1 MVAGC
6 EINDN
11 PFAPLCRACKDKIAA
26 EGDATPI
33 AWMPR
38 DHRFVE
44 KLATPDVTIADII
57 GDVDPI
63 RAARGGRDL
72 SDELTI
78 HYGLLPRA
86 NRGIF
91 AINELPDLA
100 GKIQVGLFNIM
111 QEGDIQIKG
120 YPLRLPLDVLIVFTA
135 NPEDYTARGKIIT
148 PLKDRIGAEI
158 RTHYPST
165 VAEGMTVTNQEAWV
179 GRDPAR
185 KIDVPEYLREVI
197 EEIAFQAREDK
208 RVDKRS
214 GVSQRLPITTLESAV
229 SSAEQRA
236 ARTGEKCGIARIAD
250 IYAAMPAITG
260 KLELEYEG
268 ELKGADTIARELI
281 RSAVG
286 RVFSKRFGEV
296 SFQPV
301 IQWFELGGELK
312 LPEAGEHRRA
322 LRTTLENPRADGTCR
337 QARRQRSQRRRLC
350 ISSSRN
356 DSRRP
361 LGASPHRPQRR
372 ARLLRGK
379 AAATGAARE
388 SESPAPAIQLA
399 VSNRKQ
405 RVRGNSSS
413 GALGPTMKFIKY
425 GKYVGEPA
433 DAIDLEE
440 LVKKLGNFFLQ
451 SGFESQFYGVSEMD
465 PEKSMEALKDAI
477 LRALQEGDL
486 MPEGA
491 MSDELREMLQN
502 PNARQ
507 NQEVK
512 DLIEKLMER
521 MAQEGYINP
530 QQPPQVTPPPQS
542 SARGQVGEAQE
553 RDTEARF
560 EITDKTIDFLGFKTL
575 QDLLGSLGR
584 SSFGRHA
591 TRDLATGIE
600 TSGASRQYEFGDTM
614 NLDISETLFNAVR
627 RDGAKVPVEITY
639 KDLMVHQCEYYSSCA
654 TVVLLDCSHSMILYG
669 EDRFTPAKRVAMA
682 LSHLIRTQYP
692 GDTLNL
698 VLFHDSAEE
707 VPIGELARVQVGPY
721 YTNTREGLR
730 MAQRILL
737 RQKKDMRQ
745 IIMITDGKPSALTL
759 EDGRIY
765 KNAFGLDPFVVGQT
779 LEEVNKCKRAG
790 ILINTFML
798 ASDYSL
804 INFVQKITEMCRGKA
819 YFTTPYTLGQYLLMD
834 YMQRKTKQIH

>member
-1 MVAGC
+1 
-6 EINDN
+6 
-11 PFAPLCRACKDKIAA
+11 
-26 EGDATPI
+26 
-33 AWMPR
+33 
-38 DHRFVE
+38 
-44 KLATPDVTIADII
+44 
-57 GDVDPI
+57 
-63 RAARGGRDL
+63 
-72 SDELTI
+72 
-78 HYGLLPRA
+78 
-86 NRGIF
+86 
-91 AINELPDLA
+91 
-100 GKIQVGLFNIM
+100 
-111 QEGDIQIKG
+111 
-120 YPLRLPLDVLIVFTA
+120 
-135 NPEDYTARGKIIT
+135 
-148 PLKDRIGAEI
+148 
-158 RTHYPST
+158 
-165 VAEGMTVTNQEAWV
+165 
-179 GRDPAR
+179 
-185 KIDVPEYLREVI
+185 
-197 EEIAFQAREDK
+197 
-208 RVDKRS
+208 
-214 GVSQRLPITTLESAV
+214 
-229 SSAEQRA
+229 
-236 ARTGEKCGIARIAD
+236 
-250 IYAAMPAITG
+250 
-260 KLELEYEG
+260 
-268 ELKGADTIARELI
+268 
-281 RSAVG
+281 
-286 RVFSKRFGEV
+286 
-296 SFQPV
+296 
-301 IQWFELGGELK
+301 
-312 LPEAGEHRRA
+312 
-322 LRTTLENPRADGTCR
+322 
-337 QARRQRSQRRRLC
+337 
-350 ISSSRN
+350 
-356 DSRRP
+356 
-361 LGASPHRPQRR
+361 
-372 ARLLRGK
+372 
-379 AAATGAARE
+379 
-388 SESPAPAIQLA
+388 
-399 VSNRKQ
+399 
-405 RVRGNSSS
+405 
-413 GALGPTMKFIKY
+413 MKFIKY

-491 MSDELREMLQN
+491 MSEELREMLQN

-530 QQPPQVTPPPQS
+530 QQPPQITPPPQS
-542 SARGQVGEAQE
+542 SARGQVGEPQE
-553 RDTEARF
+553 RETEARF

-600 TSGASRQYEFGDTM
+600 TSGASRSYEFGDTM